1 MPLLDAAIAIYLIS
15 IMVVLGLI
23 ISIGAIRQKLGK
35 NKK

>member
-23 ISIGAIRQKLGK
+23 ITIGAIRQKFSK
-35 NKK
+35 DKK